1 MQNVQGD
8 ESKGYPAPR
17 SLFPCHQDL
26 IVKNELCK
34 QDNHSSDIEF
44 ESTMAGIVENYA
56 NTSIASPIR
65 KDEVLVRDLV
75 MQDPESRD
83 HNVGTA
89 LQVAPL
95 ISKPEI
101 PCQEPE
107 LSLQI
112 SADRHTKSEGIYFF
126 GTSFLCLLLSVCFDH
141 LHYRYYHFTTFS
153 KFLMSC
159 EI

>member
-1 MQNVQGD
+1 MQNVQAD

-44 ESTMAGIVENYA
+44 ESTMAGSVENRA
-56 NTSIASPIR
+56 NTSMASPIR
-65 KDEVLVRDLV
+65 NDEVLVKDLV
-75 MQDPESRD
+75 KQDSESWD
-83 HNVGTA
+83 HAVVTA
-89 LQVAPL
+89 LQVPPL

-112 SADRHTKSEGIYFF
+112 SADRHTKSEGIYFL
-126 GTSFLCLLLSVCFDH
+126 GTSFLCLVLSVCFDH
-141 LHYRYYHFTTFS
+141 LHCRYYHFTTFS
-153 KFLMSC
+153 KFLMGC
-159 EI
+159 TL